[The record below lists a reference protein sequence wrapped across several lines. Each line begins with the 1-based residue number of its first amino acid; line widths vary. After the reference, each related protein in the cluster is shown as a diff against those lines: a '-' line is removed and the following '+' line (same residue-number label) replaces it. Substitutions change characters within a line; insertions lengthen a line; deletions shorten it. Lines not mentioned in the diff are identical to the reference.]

1 MLAVAIW
8 DSVRQGLG
16 WVLAFFY
23 SIIPNSGVAII
34 LLTVAVRL
42 VLFPLTAKQ
51 AKSMIAMQR
60 VQPEIKKLQA
70 KYKNDR
76 QKLNEEM
83 MKFYKENQIN
93 PLGGCLPLL
102 LQMPIFIA
110 LFQTLRDIP
119 KFIPHPPARFSQ
131 MYVDICGKTTP
142 SKCTPNMHFAGMNL
156 TTSASKAASSGFSV
170 VWPYLILVAIV
181 VVTGFIQQRQT
192 MRNQT
197 QANPQMAII
206 SKVFPVVFAFIS
218 WGLPSGVG
226 LYFATSNLWQIGQ
239 QEVVYRTMGAGA
251 SPPPKKGQGEIE
263 GSGGKGKGGGGG
275 STAVDDAPKSSGPKG
290 GAAKGGT
297 AKGGTARGGAAKGGP
312 AKSGVGKSTGRAG
325 SRPTGKADPPGDAKG
340 GANGSKDGANG
351 SKNGSGQS
359 RPAGGARSNRKR
371 KR

>member
-1 MLAVAIW
+1 MIAVAIW
-8 DSVRQGLG
+8 DSIREGLG
-16 WVLAFFY
+16 WLLAFFY

-102 LQMPIFIA
+102 LQMPVFIA
-110 LFQTLRDIP
+110 LFQTLNDIQD
-119 KFIPHPPARFSQ
+119 FIPIDSA
-131 MYVDICGKTTP
+131 MYHDICGKTTP
-142 SKCTPNMHFAGMNL
+142 AQCVPDMHFAGMNL
-156 TTSASKAASSGFSV
+156 TTSASKAASSGFGT
-170 VWPYLILVAIV
+170 VWPYLVLVAIV
-181 VVTGFIQQRQT
+181 VVTGFVQQRQT

-206 SKVFPVVFAFIS
+206 SKVFPIVFAFIS

-239 QEVVYRTMGAGA
+239 QEVVYRTIGGANG
-251 SPPPKKGQGEIE
+251 PPPKKGRGEVE
-263 GSGGKGKGGGGG
+263 GSGPKRGGGSGGGKALAAGKDGGAKPSDSEPAGGSTEKGSGSKASGSRASGSKASGGKSAGGSGGKSGARSASGKESGG
-275 STAVDDAPKSSGPKG
+275 SAN
-290 GAAKGGT
+290 AAK
-297 AKGGTARGGAAKGGP
+297 
-312 AKSGVGKSTGRAG
+312 
-325 SRPTGKADPPGDAKG
+325 
-340 GANGSKDGANG
+340 NGN
-351 SKNGSGQS
+351 GQS

>member
-1 MLAVAIW
+1 MIAVAIW
-8 DSVRQGLG
+8 DSIRQGLG
-16 WVLAFFY
+16 SVLAFFY
-23 SIIPNSGVAII
+23 SIVPNSGVAII

-83 MKFYKENQIN
+83 MKFYKENSIN

-102 LQMPIFIA
+102 LQMPVFIA
-110 LFQTLRDIP
+110 LFQTLRDIQ
-119 KFIPHPPARFSQ
+119 KFIPQSSQ
-131 MYVDICGKTTP
+131 MYTDICGKGVDP
-142 SKCTPNMHFAGMNL
+142 GKCKPNMHFAGMNL
-156 TTSASKAASSGFSV
+156 TTSASKAASSGFGT
-170 VWPYLILVAIV
+170 VWPYLVLVGLV

-239 QEVVYRTMGAGA
+239 QEVVYRTMGAG
-251 SPPPKKGQGEIE
+251 SNPPPKKGEGEIE
-263 GSGGKGKGGGGG
+263 GSGDGKGRGGGAATKTKAITDGG
-275 STAVDDAPKSSGPKG
+275 SKADSAKG
-290 GAAKGGT
+290 GAKGSSAKGSS
-297 AKGGTARGGAAKGGP
+297 A
-312 AKSGVGKSTGRAG
+312 KSTGRAG
-325 SRPTGKADPPGDAKG
+325 SKPAGKAVGSGDAKDTG
-340 GANGSKDGANG
+340 NG
-351 SKNGSGQS
+351 SKNGNGQS

>member
-1 MLAVAIW
+1 MIAVAIW

-102 LQMPIFIA
+102 LQMPVFIA

-131 MYVDICGKTTP
+131 MYVDICGKSTP
-142 SKCTPNMHFAGMNL
+142 SKCTPNMKFAGMNL
-156 TTSASKAASSGFSV
+156 TTSASKAASSGFGT
-170 VWPYLILVAIV
+170 VWPYLILVGIV

-239 QEVVYRTMGAGA
+239 QEVVYRTIGGANG
-251 SPPPKKGQGEIE
+251 PPPKKGQGEVEGSPKGGGAITTKSRE
-263 GSGGKGKGGGGG
+263 VTDGGAKGATSKGAPAKGSPPKGSGGK
-275 STAVDDAPKSSGPKG
+275 P
-290 GAAKGGT
+290 AAKGGT
-297 AKGGTARGGAAKGGP
+297 TGSGT
-312 AKSGVGKSTGRAG
+312 GKSTGRAG
-325 SRPTGKADPPGDAKG
+325 AKPASKPDAG
-340 GANGSKDGANG
+340 GGTNG
-351 SKNGSGQS
+351 SKNGNGQS

>member
-1 MLAVAIW
+1 MIAVAIW
-8 DSVRQGLG
+8 DSVREGLG

-102 LQMPIFIA
+102 LQMPVFIA
-110 LFQTLRDIP
+110 LYQTLRDIQ
-119 KFIPHPPARFSQ
+119 KFIPVDSA
-131 MYVDICGKTTP
+131 MYHDICGKAVP
-142 SKCTPNMHFAGMNL
+142 SKCTPDMHFAGMNL

-170 VWPYLILVAIV
+170 VWPYLVLVAIV

-239 QEVVYRTMGAGA
+239 Q
-251 SPPPKKGQGEIE
+251 
-263 GSGGKGKGGGGG
+263 
-275 STAVDDAPKSSGPKG
+275 
-290 GAAKGGT
+290 
-297 AKGGTARGGAAKGGP
+297 
-312 AKSGVGKSTGRAG
+312 
-325 SRPTGKADPPGDAKG
+325 
-340 GANGSKDGANG
+340 
-351 SKNGSGQS
+351 
-359 RPAGGARSNRKR
+359 
-371 KR
+371 

>member
-1 MLAVAIW
+1 MIAVAIW
-8 DSVRQGLG
+8 DSVREALG
-16 WVLAFFY
+16 SVLAFFY

-102 LQMPIFIA
+102 LQMPVFIA
-110 LFQTLRDIP
+110 LFQTLRDIQ
-119 KFIPHPPARFSQ
+119 KFIPVDSA
-131 MYVDICGKTTP
+131 MYHDICGRTTP
-142 SKCTPNMHFAGMNL
+142 NKCTPDMHFAGMNL

-239 QEVVYRTMGAGA
+239 QEVVYRTIGGANG
-251 SPPPKKGQGEIE
+251 PPPKKGQGEVE
-263 GSGGKGKGGGGG
+263 GGTKGGGG
-275 STAVDDAPKSSGPKG
+275 AVTTKSRDVTDTDAKGAGGKAAGKSG
-290 GAAKGGT
+290 AKGGT
-297 AKGGTARGGAAKGGP
+297 TRP
-312 AKSGVGKSTGRAG
+312 ATGKSAGRAG
-325 SRPTGKADPPGDAKG
+325 SKPTGTGDPPDG
-340 GANGSKDGANG
+340 GSGGNG
-351 SKNGSGQS
+351 SKNGNGQS